1 MIENIKS
8 ILTMYLIFL
17 FKREIPTVFKRKSH
31 QSLTTLFTIW
41 NESTLPFKLL
51 FYPLYCHVDRRTVNP
66 TDCTRTPLYFIL
78 GYSPEECKWGKAGS
92 LGRGESGRLFISLRK
107 MQLFFPCTIMY
118 LWLLIISLVFIQAVH
133 CPVFDLSRVE
143 KVTYLSRDR
152 SECWALADKA
162 KKEL

>member
-8 ILTMYLIFL
+8 ILNMYLIFL
-17 FKREIPTVFKRKSH
+17 FKREIPTVFKRKSP
-31 QSLTTLFTIW
+31 QRLTTLFTIW

-92 LGRGESGRLFISLRK
+92 LGRGEFYFSSKDAIIFSLYHHVFMIIDYITCFYSGCPLSSFRLV
-107 MQLFFPCTIMY
+107 Q
-118 LWLLIISLVFIQAVH
+118 
-133 CPVFDLSRVE
+133 SRE
-143 KVTYLSRDR
+143 SYILK
-152 SECWALADKA
+152 
-162 KKEL
+162 